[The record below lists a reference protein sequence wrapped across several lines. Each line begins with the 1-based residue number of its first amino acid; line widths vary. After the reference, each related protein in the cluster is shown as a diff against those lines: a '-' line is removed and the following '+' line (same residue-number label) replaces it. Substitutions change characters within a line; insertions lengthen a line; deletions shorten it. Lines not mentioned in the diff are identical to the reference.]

1 MALQARAEATR
12 RRILDAAV
20 ELFAENGYGET
31 GLADVLQRAAVSK
44 GAFYYHFD
52 SKESVAAAII
62 HDFDLQVTEA
72 VNGNV
77 DPEAPRLEGIIGT
90 TFAIQHLMRSDTS
103 IRIGHQLTQ
112 ALEQVSSAGCQ
123 IYTGWTG
130 RFAELVVAAIEA
142 AESSGA
148 VDPVDAS
155 EAIWTSVL
163 GSHLVSAALQ
173 DDPFLRLA
181 RSWRVLLR
189 AIVVQE
195 SWPHFDEVLNQIV
208 ARYAD

>member
-31 GLADVLQRAAVSK
+31 GLAEVLQRAEVSK
-44 GAFYYHFD
+44 GAFYYHFE
-52 SKESVAAAII
+52 SKEAVAAAII
-62 HDFDLQVTEA
+62 HDFDVQLTEA
-72 VNGNV
+72 VAGNV
-77 DPEAPRLEGIIGT
+77 DPEAPRLEGIINT
-90 TFAIQHLMRSDTS
+90 TFAVQHLMRSDTS

-112 ALEQVSSAGCQ
+112 ALDQVSRAGSE

-130 RFAELVVAAIEA
+130 KYAELVVTAIQAGELRD
-142 AESSGA
+142 G

-155 EAIWTSVL
+155 EAIWAGVL

-173 DDPFLRLA
+173 DDPFVRLA

-189 AIVVQE
+189 AILPRE
-195 SWPHFDEVLNQIV
+195 SWPHFDEVLNQVV